1 MQDKNIHTVYLG
13 ENYGALV
20 QVPSEIHVIDPQRAG
35 KVLNIFKDG
44 NGYKIAYFDKDG
56 MLTMKSFSDPEPIP
70 ASQGQTG
77 QRTNQ
82 APQKTEPPEFYLFG
96 YLPE

>member
-35 KVLNIFKDG
+35 KVLNIFKVIESSFFYFKEFK
-44 NGYKIAYFDKDG
+44 NFLHCFSIFLKKFIFIIVELICLIKIK
-56 MLTMKSFSDPEPIP
+56 I
-70 ASQGQTG
+70 
-77 QRTNQ
+77 
-82 APQKTEPPEFYLFG
+82 
-96 YLPE
+96 